1 MLDGLLHCAYFVPK
15 GRFLTLV
22 YSKQM
27 FTDI

>member
-27 FTDI
+27 FTEI